1 MPTSAHHHVGS
12 QQARV
17 YIPAL
22 GHGDEDSVDTPWAR
36 RLLTLTRGRGQGVLP
51 SPTREFNFPRNLNS
65 CTKGRG
71 VHPSA
76 VLEYHA
82 GPGSLGQG
90 VHPSLPSPP
99 PLSHHMCAHAHAY
112 MLEGSSQG
120 VHPSWPAPCMDMSAR
135 THGCLHVRL
144 RTRAATNA
152 RRFRRRRPAWNGQ
165 ELEDLVGTWA
175 GKFRPGLPSGSGH
188 GDVGSRGGGSGRG
201 SGGGSLV
208 FLALLIRL
216 AR

>member
-1 MPTSAHHHVGS
+1 MEESICRGGHGLHLSLGYSAPYEARPMHRLGRRPERTLQPPCRMHESSAPPSWDLVHARPWCTP
-12 QQARV
+12 QPHARV
-17 YIPAL
+17 L
-22 GHGDEDSVDTPWAR
+22 RW
-36 RLLTLTRGRGQGVLP
+36 
-51 SPTREFNFPRNLNS
+51 
-65 CTKGRG
+65 
-71 VHPSA
+71 
-76 VLEYHA
+76 
-82 GPGSLGQG
+82 GPGSWGQG
-90 VHPSLPSPP
+90 IRPSLPSPP

-208 FLALLIRL
+208 FLAILMRL